1 MKTRFLYDP
10 DVTQRLLESSNS
22 SSSRDTTGIADVL
35 SAYLSRTATDR
46 GIDTLRIWKH
56 TTHGGNA
63 VKTVTEF
70 DTNSNFLFPW
80 VAVDVT
86 DLCPVSNR
94 DLPVVREKVDR
105 ALRCLEI
112 GCSVPRSF
120 FGAFTFRFAVR
131 SEPQRPRS
139 ISSCSFGK
147 YPGLTLLIN
156 VQQDRIDSPMLIDA
170 VVHEAIHAAIYV
182 IESLGEPLVSEPF
195 PPEVKVQSPWSGN
208 ALYIDQ
214 FAQACFV
221 WWGLANLW
229 RRFFSDDETISKR
242 ANELLAVASA
252 GFAHD
257 PIKCLLTGEAKNW
270 ITKEGQAALWKI
282 REMTAIT

>member
-1 MKTRFLYDP
+1 MFASVTQHHSDGLGTLVDILRWEEDQRERIATWLHSYRRLLLSHFESLQPTEISPDAFIKGYWLLDDDMKTRFLYDP

-22 SSSRDTTGIADVL
+22 SSSRDTSGIADVL
-35 SAYLSRTATDR
+35 SVYLSRTATDR

-56 TTHGGNA
+56 TTHEGNA

-70 DTNSNFLFPW
+70 DTGSNFRFPW

-94 DLPVVREKVDR
+94 DLPVVREKVER

-139 ISSCSFGK
+139 FSSCSFGK
-147 YPGLTLLIN
+147 Y
-156 VQQDRIDSPMLIDA
+156 RDSL
-170 VVHEAIHAAIYV
+170 
-182 IESLGEPLVSEPF
+182 
-195 PPEVKVQSPWSGN
+195 
-208 ALYIDQ
+208 
-214 FAQACFV
+214 C
-221 WWGLANLW
+221 
-229 RRFFSDDETISKR
+229 
-242 ANELLAVASA
+242 
-252 GFAHD
+252 
-257 PIKCLLTGEAKNW
+257 
-270 ITKEGQAALWKI
+270 
-282 REMTAIT
+282 